1 MTNVR
6 LTHIRINCLDLGFPV
21 YDQFKMAT
29 FTPQIIICSDVYLG
43 IIIAAGI
50 TRRETIHDLA
60 YKIKL
65 CLRSDFSITRNPSIS
80 ANSLT
85 FHWFSYC
92 GITATPIKNLKR
104 KPIPSIEDLDL
115 SESLQRLPLYY
126 LRLLLDRNLKPIH
139 LERFALSILRQH
151 NKKMSVSDIPTLGS
165 VRNPDPITAS

>member
-6 LTHIRINCLDLGFPV
+6 LTHIRIHCLDVGFPV

-29 FTPQIIICSDVYLG
+29 FTPQIIICSDVCLG

-50 TRRETIHDLA
+50 TRRETIHDLS

-65 CLRSDFSITRNPSIS
+65 FLRCDFSIIRNPSTS
-80 ANSLT
+80 ASSLT

-92 GITATPIKNLKR
+92 GITAARTKHIQQ
-104 KPIPSIEDLDL
+104 KPIPLIDDLDL

-126 LRLLLDRNLKPIH
+126 LRLLLDRNLKLIH
-139 LERFALSILRQH
+139 LERFALRILRQH
-151 NKKMSVSDIPTLGS
+151 NKKCQIPTS
-165 VRNPDPITAS
+165 QH

>member
-1 MTNVR
+1 MANVR

-29 FTPQIIICSDVYLG
+29 FTPQIIICSDVCLG

-50 TRRETIHDLA
+50 TRRETMYNLA

-65 CLRSDFSITRNPSIS
+65 CLRSYFSIIRNPSIS
-80 ANSLT
+80 ANPLP
-85 FHWFSYC
+85 FHWFSYYV
-92 GITATPIKNLKR
+92 ITAAPTNNIQQ

-139 LERFALSILRQH
+139 LERFVLSILSQH
-151 NKKMSVSDIPTLGS
+151 NKKSQLPTS
-165 VRNPDPITAS
+165 QY

>member
-21 YDQFKMAT
+21 YDQFKIAT
-29 FTPQIIICSDVYLG
+29 FTPQLIICIDMCLG

-65 CLRSDFSITRNPSIS
+65 CLRSNFSTIRNPSIS

-85 FHWFSYC
+85 FHWFSCC
-92 GITATPIKNLKR
+92 GTTAIPNKNIQQ
-104 KPIPSIEDLDL
+104 KPIPSIQDLNL

-151 NKKMSVSDIPTLGS
+151 NKKYQLPTS
-165 VRNPDPITAS
+165 QH